1 MKVKMTLLAF
11 YKAMVLPLLITQQ
24 VCGGQ
29 LPPICQTWN
38 STAVV
43 CRGQGGPWDY
53 PTRATLTQVPPGIP
67 VSIVTLDLSGNNIT
81 ELYPNSFVGLTAL
94 RYLSL
99 SQNNIAKIHN
109 GSFNGLRNLRNL
121 DLSDTGI
128 QAIEI
133 GAFAGLK
140 NLERLDMSC
149 SMQHSTFALQTGLFT
164 DLRNLKYLALET
176 STEKV
181 EVDVFK
187 DLTRLRYLYLG
198 LSSLRRL
205 PDHVFDSLTLLEN
218 LTMVERDIQSGS
230 EFLHRNQ
237 LWSPLLKLRTFQ
249 LFVQSVENLNF
260 GAVFRHLPNLEEIQ
274 LCSIHESRVRYSV
287 EMFLP
292 LVSTLKRLDLRCS
305 AHVFVETDDVL
316 TLEPGLLTS
325 LTQLKSL
332 DIPWTQFS
340 YIADVLPE
348 LRHTRV
354 QEMFFVMDGINII
367 KADTMATM
375 QGLDELKTLS
385 ISLPDTQVI
394 AANSFT
400 SFTHLQRLNLAVGML
415 HTIEDNAFTG
425 LSSVTHLE
433 LSHNLISTL
442 PHDVFEGLSSL
453 NHLDL
458 SYNNLET
465 SQARL
470 PETLDYL
477 DLSHNNINS
486 YINMETVNIA
496 ISFNLTDVK
505 SVNHLNLS
513 YNRLQGV
520 ESPSLPANL
529 TVLDLQH
536 NEIGYFLPESLFS
549 IAGLTYLDLSHND
562 IRTTSLATIQSPTL
576 ETLRLDNNG
585 LEGIDGEFTKG
596 LKKLKTLT
604 LSHNHIRVIGKE
616 NLRWLVQ
623 LVQLDLSHNEISTLK
638 SLAFRGLSRL
648 KSLDL
653 SNNKI
658 QNMTAMTFAG
668 LDKLRILNLAANR
681 IAVTGDAFQHLY
693 GLRHL
698 ILSGNRLSVL
708 NQTSLGSVVNRL
720 ERLDVAD
727 NPFLCDCKLWWF
739 VVRAQDKYDKVLN
752 WYNPYP
758 RSYQSYKCFRPAK
771 LYGQRLVDGITTQE
785 DEGKAQTQSMFF
797 DMDCSHEFRPNRLLA
812 CVLAS
817 SGIFV
822 AMMTVFL
829 VDYNIEH
836 VRYCLWLWAKWRKPR
851 IGEEGINEQYECTHD
866 AFIAY
871 SNEDVK
877 WVINEAIE
885 NLEPD
890 YNLLIHDR
898 DFAVGAPIVE
908 NIADAVEHSRRTV
921 CLITRNF
928 LKSKWCEHE
937 FQLAQYHMF
946 EQGGGVRLILV
957 FLEEIPTR
965 MLKRYRHLNAV
976 VKRDTYLAWPRD
988 VRKRPLFWRRL
999 RDALGE
1005 PLPRDPE
1012 PQEQVPTP
1020 EQLIPEQERNIPE
1033 QKAQS
1038 QRKNVPEQ
1046 KKQGNVLESQGH
1058 APVRNIPEHHLFND
1072 TPEQQDTITPE
1083 RGILEQQVHVQER
1096 TQEPRNTEYLR
1107 MDSEDGLIESES
1119 EDDWCG
1125 IRSDILLLPL

>member
-1 MKVKMTLLAF
+1 MRVKIALLAF
-11 YKAMVLPLLITQQ
+11 YKAMALLPFLLVHQ

-38 STAVV
+38 STTVV

-53 PTRATLTQVPPGIP
+53 PTRATLTHVPPGIP
-67 VSIVTLDLSGNNIT
+67 SSIVTLDLSGNNIT

-94 RYLSL
+94 
-99 SQNNIAKIHN
+99 
-109 GSFNGLRNLRNL
+109 
-121 DLSDTGI
+121 
-128 QAIEI
+128 
-133 GAFAGLK
+133 
-140 NLERLDMSC
+140 
-149 SMQHSTFALQTGLFT
+149 
-164 DLRNLKYLALET
+164 
-176 STEKV
+176 
-181 EVDVFK
+181 
-187 DLTRLRYLYLG
+187 
-198 LSSLRRL
+198 
-205 PDHVFDSLTLLEN
+205 
-218 LTMVERDIQSGS
+218 
-230 EFLHRNQ
+230 
-237 LWSPLLKLRTFQ
+237 
-249 LFVQSVENLNF
+249 SVENLTF
-260 GAVFRHLPNLEEIQ
+260 GAVFKLLPNLEELQ
-274 LCSIHESRVRYSV
+274 LCSIYESRVRYSV

-316 TLEPGLLTS
+316 TIEPGLLTS
-325 LTQLKSL
+325 LTQLQSL

-348 LRHTRV
+348 LRHTR
-354 QEMFFVMDGINII
+354 
-367 KADTMATM
+367 
-375 QGLDELKTLS
+375 
-385 ISLPDTQVI
+385 
-394 AANSFT
+394 
-400 SFTHLQRLNLAVGML
+400 
-415 HTIEDNAFTG
+415 
-425 LSSVTHLE
+425 
-433 LSHNLISTL
+433 
-442 PHDVFEGLSSL
+442 
-453 NHLDL
+453 
-458 SYNNLET
+458 
-465 SQARL
+465 
-470 PETLDYL
+470 
-477 DLSHNNINS
+477 
-486 YINMETVNIA
+486 
-496 ISFNLTDVK
+496 
-505 SVNHLNLS
+505 
-513 YNRLQGV
+513 
-520 ESPSLPANL
+520 
-529 TVLDLQH
+529 
-536 NEIGYFLPESLFS
+536 
-549 IAGLTYLDLSHND
+549 LTYLDLSHND
-562 IRTTSLATIQSPTL
+562 IRTTSQAAIQSPTL
-576 ETLRLDNNG
+576 ETLMLNNNG

-681 IAVTGDAFQHLY
+681 IAVTGDAFHRLY

-727 NPFLCDCKLWWF
+727 NPFLCNCKLWWF
-739 VVRAQDKYDKVLN
+739 VVRAQDN
-752 WYNPYP
+752 
-758 RSYQSYKCFRPAK
+758 
-771 LYGQRLVDGITTQE
+771 
-785 DEGKAQTQSMFF
+785 
-797 DMDCSHEFRPNRLLA
+797 HEFRPNRLLA

-851 IGEEGINEQYECTHD
+851 IGEEGINEQYEYTHD

-1012 PQEQVPTP
+1012 PQEQMPTP
-1020 EQLIPEQERNIPE
+1020 EQRIPEQKRNILKQERNIPE

-1046 KKQGNVLESQGH
+1046 KEQGNILESQGH
-1058 APVRNIPEHHLFND
+1058 APVRNIPEQQILHLFND
-1072 TPEQQDTITPE
+1072 TPEQQDTITLE
-1083 RGILEQQVHVQER
+1083 RGILKQQK
-1096 TQEPRNTEYLR
+1096 TEAKTLSTDETR
-1107 MDSEDGLIESES
+1107 
-1119 EDDWCG
+1119 
-1125 IRSDILLLPL
+1125 